1 MPVRRVRQGVLA
13 LTLFMSVACNVFE
26 HAPLGAGT
34 PNTAGGLRLMLR
46 TEPGDL
52 FRFHRLTTDGA
63 RIFSSSES
71 NTVVAV
77 DMNSGAIAWRVS
89 GGETALLGEAT
100 YADGRVYAAADS
112 ARAWDA
118 TTGALLWTTPL
129 TGTANRHIGHAAGG
143 LFFIGTD
150 TSVFALDGATGAI
163 RWRVG
168 IGPDWTFSGRVRSVG
183 GTGEALYVCASEPLA
198 ANGWRTR
205 GHLLALD
212 VATGAITWRH
222 TMFYEGAYNFC
233 LGEPTVTNDL
243 VVVGDAGG
251 NNIVAVDRLT
261 GALRWRQAGAYEWVG
276 PFASPEAF
284 GDTLYAASNDR
295 RILALDR
302 MSGRVLWQAEA
313 DGSALHA
320 IRCGRIV
327 LASDL
332 SLYVLE
338 SRSGRILAKNVQLEY
353 GGADVVSSRILVRG
367 GYAYAFGGTRF
378 YKWRCPTESR

>member
-1 MPVRRVRQGVLA
+1 MPRGRVRRGVLA
-13 LTLFMSVACNVFE
+13 VALLSVAACDLFE
-26 HAPLGAGT
+26 RAPLGAGAPST
-34 PNTAGGLRLMLR
+34 DGGVQLMLR

-52 FRFHRLTTDGA
+52 FRFHRLSTDGA

-89 GGETALLGEAT
+89 SGERSLLGEAT

-118 TTGALLWTTPL
+118 ATGRLLWTTPL
-129 TGTANRHIGHAAGG
+129 TGTANRHIGYAAGG

-150 TSVFALDGATGAI
+150 TSVFALDGASGAI

-168 IGPDWTFSGRVRSVG
+168 TGPDWTFSGRVRSVG
-183 GTGEALYVCASEPLA
+183 GTGEEIYVCASEPLA
-198 ANGWRTR
+198 SNGWRTR
-205 GHLLALD
+205 GHVLALD
-212 VATGAITWRH
+212 VATGALKWRH
-222 TMFYEGAYNFC
+222 TMFYEGEYNFC
-233 LGEPTVTNDL
+233 LGEPTVANDL

-251 NNIVAVDRLT
+251 NNVVAVDRMT
-261 GALRWRQAGAYEWVG
+261 GALRWRRAGSFEWVG

-302 MSGRVLWQAEA
+302 ESGRVLWQAEA

-320 IRCGRIV
+320 IRCGKIV

-338 SRSGRILAKNVQLEY
+338 PRSGRLLAKNVQLEY
-353 GGADVVSSRILVRG
+353 GGADVVSSRILVRD

-378 YKWRCPTESR
+378 YKWRCPT